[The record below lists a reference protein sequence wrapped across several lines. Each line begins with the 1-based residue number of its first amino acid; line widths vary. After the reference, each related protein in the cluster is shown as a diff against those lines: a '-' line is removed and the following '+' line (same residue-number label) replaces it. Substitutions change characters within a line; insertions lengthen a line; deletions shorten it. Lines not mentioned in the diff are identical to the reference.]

1 MRTPSVDRRFPT
13 AAGAAFIACLAV
25 AGCATT
31 NQVPYDEAGGE
42 NPFFER
48 RVAFAVDEAFHR
60 SPPDCAVVLPV
71 AAPLKVA
78 AMVESALFR
87 HLTGRLPRVIGPLER
102 RRAVRR
108 LAIDLTDPEGRRV
121 LAANTRCSAF
131 VRAIVTDWGDDNV
144 LVWARRRFGLDV
156 ALARA
161 TDGATLWKAR
171 HASYRSD
178 GGLPLSP
185 FSFAFSALE
194 AARFYADGDIAPSL
208 VDDVVRRTVATLPDV
223 R

>member
-1 MRTPSVDRRFPT
+1 MQQPPVERRTPAR
-13 AAGAAFIACLAV
+13 AGVALIACLAV
-25 AGCATT
+25 AGCITT
-31 NQVPYDEAGGE
+31 NLVPYDEAGGE

-48 RVAFAVDEAFHR
+48 RVAFVVGEAFHR

-71 AAPLKVA
+71 AAPPNVA

-87 HLTGRLPRVIGPLER
+87 YLTGRLSRVVGPLER

-108 LAIDLTDPEGRRV
+108 LAVDLADPDGRRV

-131 VRAIVTDWGDDNV
+131 VRATVTDWGDDNV

-156 ALARA
+156 ALVRA
-161 TDGATLWKAR
+161 ADGAALWKAR

-185 FSFAFSALE
+185 FSVAFSAFE

>member
-1 MRTPSVDRRFPT
+1 MRTPPVDPRFPT
-13 AAGAAFIACLAV
+13 AAGAALIACLAV
-25 AGCATT
+25 AGCITT
-31 NQVPYDEAGGE
+31 NHVPYDEAGGE

-48 RVAFAVDEAFHR
+48 RIAFEVGEAFHR

-71 AAPLKVA
+71 AASPAVA
-78 AMVESALFR
+78 AMVEAALFR
-87 HLTGRLPRVIGPLER
+87 YLTGRLPRVVGPLKR
-102 RRAVRR
+102 RRAVRS
-108 LAIDLTDPEGRRV
+108 LAVDLADPDGRRV
-121 LAANTRCSAF
+121 LAANMRCSAF
-131 VRAIVTDWGDDNV
+131 VRATVTEWGDDNV

-156 ALARA
+156 VLVRA
-161 TDGATLWKAR
+161 ADGAALWKAR

-185 FSFAFSALE
+185 FSVPLSAIE
-194 AARFYADGDIAPSL
+194 AGRFYADGDIAPSL

>member
-1 MRTPSVDRRFPT
+1 MRTPPVDRRLPT
-13 AAGAAFIACLAV
+13 AAGAALIACLAV
-25 AGCATT
+25 AGCVTT
-31 NQVPYDEAGGE
+31 NLVPYDEASGE

-48 RVAFAVDEAFHR
+48 RVAFVVGEAFHR

-71 AAPLKVA
+71 AAAPKVA
-78 AMVESALFR
+78 VMVEAALFR

-102 RRAVRR
+102 RRAVRS
-108 LAIDLTDPEGRRV
+108 LAIDLADPDGRRV
-121 LAANTRCSAF
+121 LAANMRCSAF
-131 VRAIVTDWGDDNV
+131 VRATVTDWGDDNV

-156 ALARA
+156 VLARA
-161 TDGATLWKAR
+161 ADGADLWKAR

-185 FSFAFSALE
+185 FSVAFSALE
-194 AARFYADGDIAPSL
+194 AARFYADGDVLPSL